1 VNVLSRAAAVAPGR
15 ADVAASLSAAYL
27 QIGNEA
33 EARRFAQRALS
44 IDPGQPM
51 ARQVLNAL
59 L

>member
-1 VNVLSRAAAVAPGR
+1 
-15 ADVAASLSAAYL
+15 VAANLAAAYL
-27 QIGNEA
+27 QTGNVE

-59 L
+59 S